1 MMSVS
6 IFIPTYNVSAELLND
21 TISSVI
27 SQTYKNIEVWCVDDA
42 STDDTP
48 ERLDEWARQD
58 DRIHVI
64 HKEHGGNVPYS
75 WNAVLP
81 KLNGEFTLYMS
92 HDDLISNDCI
102 ELLVRA
108 QERTGADCV
117 IPTCVGFESDNLN
130 PEARFEAFNKKSDVS
145 DRTNMTGVD
154 AFFTMLDYS
163 IPGFALWRTSL
174 IRSCGMP
181 TESFNS
187 DEGMQRIWASR
198 CKIVSFEDKAK
209 FYYRMV
215 EGSITRGLKPY
226 HYASLLTDARILE
239 EARKIKEQNRISN
252 INKQQLQ
259 QFCNRAIRNH
269 AYLSAQFQKGKKNL
283 GENDNGNIT
292 QILANTRRRIIPVTR
307 IPYAFMLNLYYK
319 LR

>member
-1 MMSVS
+1 MLVS
-6 IFIPTYNVSAELLND
+6 IFIPTYNASQEFLD
-21 TISSVI
+21 KTIHSVI
-27 SQTYKNIEVWCVDDA
+27 NQSYRDIEIWCVDDA

-48 ERLDEWARQD
+48 KRLDEWAKQD

-64 HKEHGGNVPYS
+64 HKEHGGNVPHS
-75 WNAVLP
+75 WNVVLP

-92 HDDLISNDCI
+92 HDDLLSNDCI
-102 ELLVRA
+102 ELLVRKQA
-108 QERTGADCV
+108 VSDADCV
-117 IPTCVGFESDNLN
+117 IPTCVGFESDNNN
-130 PEARFEAFNKKSDVS
+130 PEAKFETFNRKSNVTN
-145 DRTNMTGVD
+145 RTNITGTD
-154 AFFTMLDYS
+154 TFFTMLDYS

-174 IRSCGMP
+174 IRGCGMP

-198 CKIVSFEDKAK
+198 CKLVSFEGAAK

-239 EARKIKEQNRISN
+239 EARKIKKECNISST
-252 INKQQLQ
+252 NKQLLQ
-259 QFCNRAIRNH
+259 QFSNRAIRNH
-269 AYLSAQFQKGKKNL
+269 AYLSAQYNKGRKNMS
-283 GENDNGNIT
+283 ENDKDAIAH
-292 QILANTRRRIIPVTR
+292 ILDNTRKRIIPTTR
-307 IPYAFMLNLYYK
+307 MPYAYMLNLYYK